1 MNETYV
7 IEPLEFIFT
16 DSFFRGL
23 HTNTGLK
30 CIVIKDINDAWK
42 YAFEQNLSSGFK
54 VWNDIIELERSRLR
68 SNDEF
73 QEAYKFVS
81 DYLKTLQVNHSSNF
95 LEYRKKKIKKTN
107 NKLDDFIFS
116 DARDDSFFVL
126 STIAINRYLNNYIV
140 AMEKSLFEDANIS
153 ISKAKIFSEND
164 CNSADFWYHRD
175 ERMSL
180 HKWKAVQ
187 IAQQNGGT
195 AEEG

>member
-7 IEPLEFIFT
+7 IEALEFIFT

-126 STIAINRYLNNYIV
+126 STIAINRYLNNYI
-140 AMEKSLFEDANIS
+140 KDSFLEDVF
-153 ISKAKIFSEND
+153 KLYK
-164 CNSADFWYHRD
+164 
-175 ERMSL
+175 L
-180 HKWKAVQ
+180 
-187 IAQQNGGT
+187 GGWPC
-195 AEEG
+195 GLKGHDILVFDPMVLN

>member
-107 NKLDDFIFS
+107 NKLD
-116 DARDDSFFVL
+116 
-126 STIAINRYLNNYIV
+126 
-140 AMEKSLFEDANIS
+140 
-153 ISKAKIFSEND
+153 
-164 CNSADFWYHRD
+164 
-175 ERMSL
+175 
-180 HKWKAVQ
+180 
-187 IAQQNGGT
+187 
-195 AEEG
+195 

>member
-95 LEYRKKKIKKTN
+95 LEYRKKNKKQIINLMT
-107 NKLDDFIFS
+107 LFFPMLEMIL
-116 DARDDSFFVL
+116 FFVL
-126 STIAINRYLNNYIV
+126 STIAINRYLNNYI
-140 AMEKSLFEDANIS
+140 KDSFLEDVF
-153 ISKAKIFSEND
+153 KLYK
-164 CNSADFWYHRD
+164 
-175 ERMSL
+175 L
-180 HKWKAVQ
+180 
-187 IAQQNGGT
+187 GG
-195 AEEG
+195 GRVG